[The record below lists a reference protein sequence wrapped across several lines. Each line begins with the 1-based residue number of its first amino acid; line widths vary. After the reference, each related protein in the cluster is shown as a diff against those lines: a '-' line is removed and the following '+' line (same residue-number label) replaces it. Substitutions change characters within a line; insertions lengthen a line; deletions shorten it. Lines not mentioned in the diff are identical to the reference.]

1 MDGFRASSDREKKRE
16 LLENI
21 LVASKIHFVVD
32 GIKLRRNYS
41 FKSISRLYIYFLFI
55 RDSKLFVINSVIIL
69 VQMINELWRY
79 KD

>member
-1 MDGFRASSDREKKRE
+1 MGGFRASSDRGKEKE
-16 LLENI
+16 LPENI
-21 LVASKIHFVVD
+21 LVAVDENFVVD